1 MNRCDKELYGG
12 RSLGEER
19 KSITDRKWY
28 RWLICAMSFII
39 QFVGISFHGSFGPL
53 YVKML
58 RHFQEGD
65 TKTGNTFQFIILSC

>member
-1 MNRCDKELYGG
+1 MNTVDKVRYGG

-28 RWLICAMSFII
+28 PWFISAMSFMV

-58 RHFQEGD
+58 RHFQERD
-65 TKTGNTFQFIILSC
+65 TKTGNTFLFLIHSC